1 MAFRSG
7 KNENSRG
14 PSIRFPSFTTRSPDG
29 VRIRYFDTGGHLPT
43 LVLANGLGGPVS
55 AWNPYIHRWSEK
67 FRLIS
72 WDYRGLYGS
81 LLAHRNNDLSIES
94 HASDLKSVLD
104 AAEVERT
111 SFLGWSMGVQV
122 GLQFYSQSPN
132 RVESLAL
139 LNGTF
144 GKPLRGVP
152 LPFSELTVPPL
163 VRGAQRAHKLG
174 ARLLRGLSQSRLTL
188 PTAKRLGLV
197 APTMA
202 QNQFDVMV
210 RDFNDVNLEIY
221 FDLMNRL
228 GEHDAENILSS
239 VTVPTLVITGARDRI
254 TPPSYARRIASEISG
269 AELYVIP
276 HATHYAAAEYPEL
289 VAGRLEKFMTE
300 HLV

>member
-1 MAFRSG
+1 MKTA
-7 KNENSRG
+7 ED
-14 PSIRFPSFTTRSPDG
+14 PPIRFQSFTTRSPDG

-55 AWNPYIHRWSEK
+55 AWNPYFDRWKDK

-81 LLAHRNNDLSIES
+81 LLGHRSNDLSIES
-94 HASDLKSVLD
+94 HALDLKCVLNAAGVESV
-104 AAEVERT
+104 

-122 GLQFYSQSPN
+122 GLEFYSQNPN
-132 RVESLAL
+132 RLDRLAL

-152 LPFSELTVPPL
+152 LPFSELTLPPL
-163 VRGAQRAHKLG
+163 VRGAQKAHKWG
-174 ARLLRGLSQSRLTL
+174 AKLLRGVSQSRLTF
-188 PTAKRLGLV
+188 PTAKRLGFV
-197 APTMA
+197 ASTMN
-202 QNQFDVMV
+202 QEQFDIMV

-228 GEHDAENILSS
+228 GEHDAESILPMVSL
-239 VTVPTLVITGARDRI
+239 PTLVITGARDRI
-254 TPPSYARRIASEISG
+254 TPPAYARRIASEIPG

-289 VAGRLEKFMTE
+289 VTARLEKFLATE
-300 HLV
+300 HV